1 MNELN
6 WIVQQ
11 AQCLYM
17 LFAEND
23 ILNKCIYFFWSKT
36 RYWRTTDM
44 AHGLNIMF
52 TWNVHLSKLY
62 VIDHTLPYK
71 MSKHMHNH
79 AFKIMDNA

>member
-6 WIVQQ
+6 WIEQQ

-23 ILNKCIYFFWSKT
+23 ILNKCIYFFGQKRVTGAPLVNIAQCECFLRENIS
-36 RYWRTTDM
+36 
-44 AHGLNIMF
+44 LNIMF

-62 VIDHTLPYK
+62 VIDHK
-71 MSKHMHNH
+71 
-79 AFKIMDNA
+79 